1 MRGATATVMAVS
13 RSAPAPITSAIRSTQ
28 LTLDIVG
35 SRLPTRDDV
44 LMMPTRP
51 FRFGIQAHRAA
62 SRGEWVE
69 LARRVETHGYSTLGM
84 PDHFD
89 DQLAPVPALQCAA
102 DATTTLRLGA
112 LVYDNDYKHPVVL
125 AKELATMDVLSD
137 GRVQIGIGAGWTTSD
152 LPLSR
157 VSPGVRISRLIE
169 AVSIIRSALA
179 GEPFSFGGDHYT
191 ITEFTG
197 TPKPVQNRM
206 PLLIGGGGPRV
217 LRYAAREA
225 DIVGINPT
233 LTSGTI
239 DQSTF
244 ASMTAEAVDEKLAV
258 VRDAAVAA
266 GRLDEIEMNVR
277 AFIVAV
283 TDDSDTAIDGIAD
296 FTGATREMIA
306 ASPFALVGP
315 PAKLVDDLLERRERW
330 GFGYVIVG
338 QNDIESFA
346 PVVAALAGI

>member
-1 MRGATATVMAVS
+1 
-13 RSAPAPITSAIRSTQ
+13 
-28 LTLDIVG
+28 
-35 SRLPTRDDV
+35 
-44 LMMPTRP
+44 MMPTRP

-69 LARRVETHGYSTLGM
+69 LARRVEAHGYSTLGM

-152 LPLSR
+152 YEQSGIPFDP
-157 VSPGVRISRLIE
+157 PGVRISRLVE

-179 GEPFSFGGDHYT
+179 GEPFDFAGEHYT
-191 ITEFTG
+191 ITRFTG

-206 PLLIGGGGPRV
+206 PVLIGGGGPRV

-266 GRLDEIEMNVR
+266 GRLDDIEMNVR

-338 QNDIESFA
+338 QNDIESFD
-346 PVVAALAGI
+346 PVVAALAGT